1 MEKGAKF
8 CEKAVEFLDE
18 HSNKFGEV
26 FSKAAEVIDKIAP
39 WLGPIGVGLKV
50 ATCFVSIFVKE
61 EKSMREI
68 SEENL
73 RLNKLILENVIQVL
87 DAIEKLAYFLKYE

>member
-18 HSNKFGEV
+18 HSDKFGEA
-26 FSKAAEVIDKIAP
+26 FSKAKDVIDTIAP

-50 ATCFVSIFVKE
+50 ATFCVSMFVNEKE
-61 EKSMREI
+61 KTIKEI
-68 SEENL
+68 GEENL
-73 RLNKLILENVIQVL
+73 KLNKLIL
-87 DAIEKLAYFLKYE
+87 